1 MVCRT
6 SCGFIPL
13 NIWLFMDYD
22 YIIRLII
29 LAYGIYSLIQSGS
42 QEMLEMIIS
51 IYPIVSDNMFI
62 NIIYILFHLTYG
74 YMVIQLFGHMLSD
87 NISNS
92 LKHGNMLMM
101 ISGLCDGYDN
111 GL

>member
-1 MVCRT
+1 MVIYGLWLYYQINHT
-6 SCGFIPL
+6 S
-13 NIWLFMDYD
+13 IWD
-22 YIIRLII
+22 ISSNPIR
-29 LAYGIYSLIQSGS
+29 QSGDAGDDHFY
-42 QEMLEMIIS
+42 IS
-51 IYPIVSDNMFI
+51 NCKWQYVYQYY
-62 NIIYILFHLTYG
+62 IYILFHLTYG